1 MSNKHPLPLLL
12 PIIFVIPVPHTRDF
26 TPAVKPGRSPR
37 RMLGIPEE
45 STLNPSP
52 QEWEEKK
59 EMTQK

>member
-1 MSNKHPLPLLL
+1 VAILKN
-12 PIIFVIPVPHTRDF
+12 IVIQ
-26 TPAVKPGRSPR
+26 AAKPGRLPR